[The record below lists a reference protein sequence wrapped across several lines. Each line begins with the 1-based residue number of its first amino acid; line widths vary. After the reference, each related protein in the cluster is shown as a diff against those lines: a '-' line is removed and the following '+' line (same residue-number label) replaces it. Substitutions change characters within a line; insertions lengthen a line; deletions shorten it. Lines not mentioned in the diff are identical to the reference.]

1 MKRLVIEIDDSL
13 HKEAKLEAV
22 KEEKSLKQYV
32 LDLIKQDL
40 DAKKRVIV
48 VVWRLHDYSKT
59 VTPKGACVIIT

>member
-13 HKEAKLEAV
+13 HKSAKLEAV

-40 DAKKRVIV
+40 DAKKE
-48 VVWRLHDYSKT
+48 
-59 VTPKGACVIIT
+59 

>member
-40 DAKKRVIV
+40 DAKKE
-48 VVWRLHDYSKT
+48 
-59 VTPKGACVIIT
+59 

>member
-32 LDLIKQDL
+32 LDLIIQD
-40 DAKKRVIV
+40 
-48 VVWRLHDYSKT
+48 
-59 VTPKGACVIIT
+59 